1 MDSLSLPEAT
11 QNLDNLINQITK
23 THTPVMIKGTQN
35 EVIIVSKEDWSAIQE
50 TIYLNSIP
58 GYIDRGMRSAQA
70 PSLRARSNADSIQE
84 IINSPREEWT
94 DAKDLGL

>member
-11 QNLDNLINQITK
+11 QNLDNLINQITE
-23 THTPVMIKGTQN
+23 THKPVMIKGTQN
-35 EVIIVSKEDWSAIQE
+35 DVIIVSKEDWSAIQE

-58 GYIDRGMRSAQA
+58 GYID
-70 PSLRARSNADSIQE
+70 SIQE
-84 IINSPREEWT
+84 TIDSPREEWT